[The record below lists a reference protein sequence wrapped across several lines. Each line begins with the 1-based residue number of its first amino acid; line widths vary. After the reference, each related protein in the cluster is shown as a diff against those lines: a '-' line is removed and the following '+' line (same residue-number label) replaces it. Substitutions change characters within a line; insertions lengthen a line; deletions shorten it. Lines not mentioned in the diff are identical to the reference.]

1 MTPILYNANERDFDH
16 NGIGALSGCV
26 SATAIWSRN
35 GEMELELVY
44 PMDGIHFDEIKL
56 RRIILAA
63 PDQQSRAQPYRVYD
77 ISKPLDGLVTVYAR
91 HVAYDLMG
99 IVDQPY
105 TAASVTAALNGLRT
119 NAVTD
124 CPFDFWT
131 DKDTVAK
138 MEVSVPTSAWELLG
152 GTQGGI
158 LDTYG
163 GEYEFD
169 RWTVK
174 LHKQRGYDRGVAIRY
189 GKNMTSLTQ
198 DQSCEA
204 VYTGVYP
211 FWADVDGNIVQLD
224 DRIVSAPGSYGFTRI
239 YPLDLSAEW
248 EDEPTKDQLKARAE
262 RYIKDNNIGVPKVS
276 LSVAFYPLD
285 QSEDY
290 QGIAMLE
297 QVGPCDTVTVEF
309 PRLGVSAVAECVG
322 IKYDVLSERYDELE
336 IGDARTTL
344 ADTIVAQGQEIQ
356 QRPSDSTMRAAVMQ
370 LTAAILGASGGAVR
384 LLDTNNDG
392 MPDELYIADN
402 DDPAKAK
409 KVWRWNY
416 AGWGASSNGYNGP
429 FTLGATLEGG
439 IVADFI
445 TAGTLNAS
453 LIRAGVL
460 TDTKGKNYWDMST
473 GEFRLAATTTVG
485 GDTVD
490 SIADSAASSAISDYD
505 TTLTQQKVFDR
516 LTNRGQVQGIYLQD
530 GRVYINGTYIKTG
543 DVDAKNVSLSGAF
556 TVYQNQGG
564 IKGGTVGYMRG
575 STGTRETDG
584 IGVADAT
591 GNCYIIATDAG
602 VRMQSGVTRL
612 YTLNDGTVC
621 VDGNLKVTGS
631 VTEYATL

>member
-211 FWADVDGNIVQLD
+211 FWADVI
-224 DRIVSAPGSYGFTRI
+224 GS
-239 YPLDLSAEW
+239 
-248 EDEPTKDQLKARAE
+248 
-262 RYIKDNNIGVPKVS
+262 
-276 LSVAFYPLD
+276 
-285 QSEDY
+285 
-290 QGIAMLE
+290 
-297 QVGPCDTVTVEF
+297 
-309 PRLGVSAVAECVG
+309 
-322 IKYDVLSERYDELE
+322 
-336 IGDARTTL
+336 
-344 ADTIVAQGQEIQ
+344 
-356 QRPSDSTMRAAVMQ
+356 
-370 LTAAILGASGGAVR
+370 
-384 LLDTNNDG
+384 
-392 MPDELYIADN
+392 
-402 DDPAKAK
+402 
-409 KVWRWNY
+409 
-416 AGWGASSNGYNGP
+416 
-429 FTLGATLEGG
+429 
-439 IVADFI
+439 
-445 TAGTLNAS
+445 
-453 LIRAGVL
+453 
-460 TDTKGKNYWDMST
+460 
-473 GEFRLAATTTVG
+473 
-485 GDTVD
+485 
-490 SIADSAASSAISDYD
+490 
-505 TTLTQQKVFDR
+505 
-516 LTNRGQVQGIYLQD
+516 
-530 GRVYINGTYIKTG
+530 
-543 DVDAKNVSLSGAF
+543 
-556 TVYQNQGG
+556 
-564 IKGGTVGYMRG
+564 
-575 STGTRETDG
+575 
-584 IGVADAT
+584 
-591 GNCYIIATDAG
+591 
-602 VRMQSGVTRL
+602 
-612 YTLNDGTVC
+612 
-621 VDGNLKVTGS
+621 
-631 VTEYATL
+631 